1 VSPEAVEAEARGAR
15 DQAGFTLV
23 ELLIVIVIEALIVG
37 GLGSAFVLVMNN
49 SASVKDNLSRT
60 EDARIAAQ
68 YIVSD
73 ARNSSGPE
81 TSLSDT
87 ASCPDANPPVAG
99 AATAVVRFNW
109 DSTSSAGVTSAN
121 VVNYVLVSNAL
132 LRRQCHNGT
141 LVSDI
146 ALATNITS
154 VAVAC
159 APIANCTGTPT
170 TITATVT
177 ETQDSAGGAAY
188 QYSLTGAF
196 RKALAV
202 GAELPTAGSA
212 PLVVLGQACAN
223 GYTGI
228 KMSSTSNLHVHG
240 DVYVNTANS
249 GACEAINLA
258 GSATIT
264 SSGSTKVL
272 TGGTCVAGTSVCPA
286 ITSYSPAVSD
296 PLAGLA
302 SPSTAGM
309 PSQSGCAGGTAQPG
323 VYASILSV
331 SSGATCNLAS
341 GVYVLQ
347 AGMSATNT
355 STITTGAGGV
365 LIYITGG
372 TLAMSGSADVTLTAM
387 TSGAYSDVA
396 VWQAASDTT
405 TMTIGGSTQ
414 PTFTGAVYVPK
425 AQITMS
431 STSQPTMSKLVLQ
444 DLTIQNSSAPV
455 IGTQL
460 SVATPAMLPAWTV
473 NVAYPATTIVGAGG
487 DGGPYTFSASGL
499 PAGLSINATT
509 GVISGTPTAAGAPTA
524 TITVNDA
531 FGDPARTKQ
540 YTVTINAAPSVTSTS
555 PLPSAG
561 LNVAYSTTLTKSGG
575 TGPYI
580 WSATGLPAGLSIDA
594 ATGVI
599 SGTPTAAGTPAAS
612 VTLTDAAGATANK
625 ALSITVNAAPVITSV
640 LLSNTGSVA
649 GKLEKGDSIVVT
661 FSAQLSVSSLCS
673 TWSGDGA
680 NQSLNSNGDVNV
692 NISNGTSGVS
702 DVLTVTSNTCTFD
715 LGSIDLGSGSYVS
728 SAVAFGGNGVN
739 KSSIAW
745 NATTHALTI
754 TFGALKT
761 GTVTTVASSA
771 AIYSASGSIV
781 DTFGN
786 AISNSPYTLPN
797 GRQF

>member
-1 VSPEAVEAEARGAR
+1 VSPDAVDAGERGAR

-49 SASVKDNLSRT
+49 SASVKDTLSRT

-87 ASCPDANPPVAG
+87 ASCADANPPVAG
-99 AATAVVRFNW
+99 AAAAVVRFNW
-109 DSTSSAGVTSAN
+109 DSTSSAGVTTTN

-132 LRRQCHNGT
+132 LRRQCRNGT
-141 LVSDI
+141 LVSDT
-146 ALATNITS
+146 ALATNVTS
-154 VAVAC
+154 VDVAC
-159 APIANCTGTPT
+159 APIANCTGAPT

-177 ETQDSAGGAAY
+177 ETQDSAGAGF

-202 GAELPTAGSA
+202 GAELPTAGDA

-240 DVYVNTANS
+240 DTYVNTANS

-272 TGGTCVAGTSVCPA
+272 TGGTCAPGTSVCPT
-286 ITSYSPAVSD
+286 ITSYSPAVTD
-296 PLAGLA
+296 PFA
-302 SPSTAGM
+302 SLTAPSTAGM

-323 VYASILSV
+323 VYASVLSI
-331 SSGATCNLAS
+331 SGSATCNLAS
-341 GVYVLQ
+341 GIYVLQ

-355 STITTGAGGV
+355 STFTTAAGGV

-372 TLAMSGSADVTLTAM
+372 TLAMSGSGDSTLTAM
-387 TSGAYSDVA
+387 PSGPYADIA
-396 VWQAASDTT
+396 VWQAATDTT
-405 TMTIGGSTQ
+405 TMTIGGSKH
-414 PTFTGAVYVPK
+414 PTFTGAVYVPN

-431 STSQPTMSKLVLQ
+431 STSQPTMSRLVVH
-444 DLTIQNSSAPV
+444 DLTIQNSSAPM
-455 IGTQL
+455 IGTEL
-460 SVATPAMLPAWTV
+460 SVATPATLPAWTV
-473 NVAYPATTIVGAGG
+473 DVPYPATTLVGAGG
-487 DGGPYTFSASGL
+487 DGGPYAFSASGL
-499 PAGLSINATT
+499 PAGLSIDATT
-509 GVISGTPTAAGAPTA
+509 GVISGTPTAAGAPTT

-540 YTVTINAAPSVTSTS
+540 YTVTINAAPSITSTS

-561 LNVAYSTTLTKSGG
+561 LNVAYSTALTKSGG

-580 WSATGLPAGLSIDA
+580 WSATGLPAGLTIDA

-599 SGTPTAAGTPAAS
+599 SGTPTAAGTSAAS
-612 VTLTDAAGATANK
+612 VTLTDSTGATANTS
-625 ALSITVNAAPVITSV
+625 LSITVNAAPVITSV
-640 LLSNTGSVA
+640 LLSNGGSTA

-661 FSAQLSVSSLCS
+661 FSAQLSVASLCS

-680 NQSLNSNGDVNV
+680 NQSLNSNGNVNV

-702 DVLTVTSNTCTFD
+702 DVLTVTSATCTFNF
-715 LGSIDLGSGSYVS
+715 GSIDLGSGSYVS

-754 TFGALKT
+754 TFGAQKS
-761 GTVTTVASSA
+761 GTVATVASSA
-771 AIYSASGSIV
+771 PIYSASGSIV

-786 AISNSPYTLPN
+786 AVSNSPYTPAN